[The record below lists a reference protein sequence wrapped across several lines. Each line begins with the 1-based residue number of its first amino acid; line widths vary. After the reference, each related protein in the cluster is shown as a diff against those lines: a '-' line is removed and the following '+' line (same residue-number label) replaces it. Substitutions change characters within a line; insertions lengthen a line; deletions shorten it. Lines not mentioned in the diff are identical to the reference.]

1 MSILAAL
8 ESIEN
13 GASVDTNAV
22 ARAETATEVAEELA
36 EVNELSEPIVEDTTS
51 IETAVQADSELTEIA
66 EVAADAVESGEGLSE
81 DAAAIATVAIE
92 KIHDR
97 LYGRR
102 DMGQKI
108 VPGLESFG
116 QTNTRLYST
125 KMILEG
131 IGEFLEKIWR
141 GIKAM
146 AARIWDRVVQ
156 FLAKIFGSTKAL
168 DKHLQNLR
176 NRVRDLSPSA
186 KPSEKNLKSE
196 KLARSIGFLKEEAGV
211 DTYQKLVK
219 HANSLVKV
227 GNDIAKARIKLS
239 AELQT
244 SFAANFEKGY
254 NEAALKAL
262 TSQTGNVNK
271 GIADIVVAAIPSATG
286 SGGINVADLEFP
298 KKEGRDKQDSKVTF
312 YGPFTG
318 GDVLQVELEQDMDL
332 KEVNIYISFRNV
344 TTSSGYSQTKEA
356 KALDRTEMLKVLDI
370 AQTSLDAIT
379 DFKSVEKSLGGV
391 NKEIQDL
398 SDKII
403 SSVKKSVNEAN
414 GKSENNRAMAELK
427 RNAEEATKT
436 VSIIGERASVI
447 LVNTVQAGLNYVS
460 ASLANMK

>member
-13 GASVDTNAV
+13 ADAVDTNAV
-22 ARAETATEVAEELA
+22 AQAETATEVAEDANELNELA
-36 EVNELSEPIVEDTTS
+36 EPIAEDTES
-51 IETAVQADSELTEIA
+51 IETAVEADSELTEIA

-92 KIHDR
+92 KIHNR

-108 VPGLESFG
+108 VPSLESFG

-125 KMILEG
+125 KLILEG

-186 KPSEKNLKSE
+186 KLSEKNLKSE
-196 KLARSIGFLKEEAGV
+196 KLARSIGFLKDEPGV
-211 DTYQKLVK
+211 ETYQKLVK
-219 HANSLVKV
+219 NANALVKV
-227 GNDIAKARIKLS
+227 GNDIAKARIELS
-239 AELQT
+239 AKLQS
-244 SFAANFEKGY
+244 SFAANYEKGY
-254 NEAALKAL
+254 DEAALSSL
-262 TSQTGNVNK
+262 TSATGSVNK
-271 GIADIVVAAIPSATG
+271 GIVDIVVAAIPAG
-286 SGGINVADLEFP
+286 SKDGITISDLELP
-298 KKEGRDKQDSKVTF
+298 KKEAKDKKDSDVTF

-318 GDVLQVELEQDMDL
+318 GEVLLVEKEEDKDL
-332 KEVNIYISFRNV
+332 GEVNIYFSFRSV
-344 TTSSGYSQTKEA
+344 RGKDQAKKA
-356 KALDRTEMLKVLDI
+356 KALDRSEMIKVLDI
-370 AQTSLDAIT
+370 AQTSLDAIN
-379 DFKSVEKSLGGV
+379 DFKAVEKSLGSV

-398 SDKII
+398 SDKILAGI
-403 SSVKKSVNEAN
+403 KKSVKEAG
-414 GKSENNRAMAELK
+414 GKNQNNRAMSQLK

-436 VSIIGERASVI
+436 VSIIGERASII
-447 LVNTVQAGLNYVS
+447 LVTTVQAGLNYVS

>member
-22 ARAETATEVAEELA
+22 AQAETATEVAEELA

-186 KPSEKNLKSE
+186 KLSEKNLKSE

-211 DTYQKLVK
+211 DTYQRLVK
-219 HANSLVKV
+219 NANGLVKV

-239 AELQT
+239 ADLQS

-254 NEAALKAL
+254 DEAALATL
-262 TSQTGNVNK
+262 ISETGKVNK
-271 GIADIVVAAIPSATG
+271 DIANIVIAAIPSATG
-286 SGGINVADLEFP
+286 SGGIEVADLELP
-298 KKEGRDKQDSKVTF
+298 KKEGKDKQDSKITF

-318 GDVLQVELEQDMDL
+318 GDVLLVELEQDMDL
-332 KEVNIYISFRNV
+332 KEVNIYISFRSV
-344 TTSSGYSQTKEA
+344 RSKDQAKKA

-370 AQTSLDAIT
+370 AQTSLDSIT

-403 SSVKKSVNEAN
+403 SSVKKSVKEAN